1 MRLPDTEGQTGDGN
15 QLDIVVLNK
24 QRKIDIMMDIA
35 VPSSRLYIVYP
46 AINCVWYGLLRYDGV
61 PSFTF
66 RHGLIL
72 S

>member
-15 QLDIVVLNK
+15 QLDIV
-24 QRKIDIMMDIA
+24 MDIA
-35 VPSSRLYIVYP
+35 IPSSRLYIVYP
-46 AINCVWYGLLRYDGV
+46 AINCVWYDLLRYDGV